1 MTMKTNVKVLL
12 FAAIL
17 IIAASCGVKVSQT
30 YYDQKPQIIS
40 TELDGSYA
48 ISCWGT
54 GRNSDEAMKE
64 LQKQAVY
71 EVIFNG
77 VASASS
83 NIQSLKPLI
92 LTVNAKDKYA
102 DWSNKFFADGGEYQN
117 YCSKHDRRTGSSKF
131 YKTANQ
137 VKCQRVVSVD
147 VAGLK
152 ALLKESGIIK

>member
-1 MTMKTNVKVLL
+1 MTMKTSVKVLL
-12 FAAIL
+12 VSAIL
-17 IIAASCGVKVSQT
+17 IIAASCGTKVSQA

-40 TELDGSYA
+40 TELNGTYA
-48 ISCWGT
+48 ITCWGT

-64 LQKQAVY
+64 LKKQAVY
-71 EVIFNG
+71 EVVFNG

-102 DWSNKFFADGGEYQN
+102 DWSNKFFADGGEYLK
-117 YCSKHDRRTGSSKF
+117 YCSKHDRRTGTSKF
-131 YKTANQ
+131 YKTGNQ
-137 VKCQRVVSVD
+137 VKCQGVVSVD

-152 ALLKESGIIK
+152 AALKESGIIK

>member
-1 MTMKTNVKVLL
+1 MKTNLKVLL
-12 FAAIL
+12 IAAVL
-17 IIAASCGVKVSQT
+17 IVAASCGTKLSQS
-30 YYDQKPQIIS
+30 YYSQKPQIIG

-71 EVIFNG
+71 EVVFNG

-83 NIQSLKPLI
+83 NILSLKPLL

-102 DWSNKFFADGGEYQN
+102 DWSNKFFADGGEYLK
-117 YCSKHDRRTGSSKF
+117 YCSKHDRRTGTSDF
-131 YKTANQ
+131 FKTNNQ
-137 VKCQRVVSVD
+137 VRCQGVVSVD

-152 ALLKESGIIK
+152 AMLKESGMIK

>member
-1 MTMKTNVKVLL
+1 MKTSVKVLL
-12 FAAIL
+12 LVAMLVGAI
-17 IIAASCGVKVSQT
+17 SCGTKVSQA

-48 ISCWGT
+48 IKCWGT

-64 LQKQAVY
+64 LLKQAVY
-71 EVIFNG
+71 EVVFNG

-92 LTVNAKDKYA
+92 LTVNAKDKYV
-102 DWSNKFFADGGEYQN
+102 DWSNRFFADGGEYLK

-131 YKTANQ
+131 YKTGHQ
-137 VKCQRVVSVD
+137 VKCQGVVSVD
-147 VAGLK
+147 VADLK
-152 ALLKESGIIK
+152 AALKESGIIK